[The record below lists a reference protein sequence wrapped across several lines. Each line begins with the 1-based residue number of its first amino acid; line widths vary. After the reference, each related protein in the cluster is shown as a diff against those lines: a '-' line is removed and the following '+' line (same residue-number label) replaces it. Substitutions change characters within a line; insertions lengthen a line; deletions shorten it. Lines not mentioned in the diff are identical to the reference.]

1 MTDDLQTLKREEA
14 KFFNQ
19 SAAVRMKDGRVA
31 IEADYRR
38 ATRRLPEG
46 PDEGL
51 IDPQMTRLVD
61 DGHTPRFLDLAAH
74 QPGGRALDVC
84 CGMGWLSL
92 ELARRGQFVDAYD
105 ISPGAIAVGRQMLA
119 ENPYKDGFGGVTYN
133 LQDVTEV
140 DLGVER
146 YDAIIGNSAFHHIND
161 LPAFMDRV
169 TKALKPGGIIVTV
182 DDMPIGARER
192 ALGRILRLAL
202 PTFDRTYR
210 QKAVDVFKRVAGIT
224 KAPPEVF
231 TPMEQGKH
239 DSVFEIADIWHERF
253 EILEESSFC
262 AFSLDAG
269 MNVKGPDAFRYGL
282 TRVVVAI
289 DRFCCSRGLTKGFL
303 RVIVGRKPL
312 TPR

>member
-14 KFFNQ
+14 EFFNQ

-31 IEADYRR
+31 IEADMRR

-46 PDEGL
+46 PGEGL
-51 IDPQMTRLVD
+51 IDPEMTRIVD
-61 DGHTPRFLDLAAH
+61 DGHTARFLDLAAH
-74 QPGGRALDVC
+74 QPGGRVLDVC

-146 YDAIIGNSAFHHIND
+146 YDAVIGNSAFHHIND

-169 TKALKPGGIIVTV
+169 TAALKPGGIIVTV
-182 DDMPIGARER
+182 DDMPVGEKER
-192 ALGRILRLAL
+192 ALERLLRLAL

-210 QKAVDVFKRVAGIT
+210 QKAVDVFKRLVGIT
-224 KAPPEVF
+224 KAPPEIF

-239 DSVFEIADIWHERF
+239 DSVFEIADIWHKRYEV
-253 EILEESSFC
+253 LEESFRG
-262 AFSLDAG
+262 AFSLG
-269 MNVKGPDAFRYGL
+269 PSMTVKGPHVFRYGVA
-282 TRVVVAI
+282 RVIVAL
-289 DRFCCSRGLTKGFL
+289 DRFCCSRRLTKGYL
-303 RVIVGRKPL
+303 RVMVGRKPL